1 MRATHRSRLEVL
13 IREAPLVPVV
23 LIVDQILL
31 HDLVILVEEQVAD
44 GAGGCVL
51 QIIHCTQREEAR
63 QGERHTL
70 QLRDAT
76 RPPTPMQAR
85 SLAFLQEKIS
95 ESGQGTV

>member
-1 MRATHRSRLEVL
+1 ML

-51 QIIHCTQREEAR
+51 QIVHCNQREEAR
-63 QGERHTL
+63 QVR
-70 QLRDAT
+70 AT
-76 RPPTPMQAR
+76 PCSLLMLSRPPTPMEAR
-85 SLAFLQEKIS
+85 SLTLLQEKIS
-95 ESGQGTV
+95 DSGQGTI